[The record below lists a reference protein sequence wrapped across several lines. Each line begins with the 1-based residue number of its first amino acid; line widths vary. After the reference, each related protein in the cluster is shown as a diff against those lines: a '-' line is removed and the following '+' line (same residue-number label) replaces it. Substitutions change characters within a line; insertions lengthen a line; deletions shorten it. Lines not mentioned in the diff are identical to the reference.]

1 MEQNN
6 YSEFSFHS
14 SHDAWN
20 GPLLKTEA
28 NKWSTKTRKMNINT
42 LQQIASTNHYCAFQK
57 KPICVRSF
65 ILQYILKYFLVL
77 RYLSTD
83 IKVQIFIWLSNLQN
97 FDVRISLSLFMIKT
111 IQCLEFTSSIFL
123 WSLYYGTIMP
133 L

>member
-57 KPICVRSF
+57 KSICVRSYNYNMF
-65 ILQYILKYFLVL
+65 FEYVIGL
-77 RYLSTD
+77 
-83 IKVQIFIWLSNLQN
+83 
-97 FDVRISLSLFMIKT
+97 
-111 IQCLEFTSSIFL
+111 
-123 WSLYYGTIMP
+123 
-133 L
+133 